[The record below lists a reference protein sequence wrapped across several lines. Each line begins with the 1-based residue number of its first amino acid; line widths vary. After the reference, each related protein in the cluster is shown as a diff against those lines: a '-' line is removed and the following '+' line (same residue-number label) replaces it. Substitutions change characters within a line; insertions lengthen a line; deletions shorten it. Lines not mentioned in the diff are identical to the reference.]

1 MDWETVQN
9 LGIFAGG
16 TATAGLLARYGIA
29 RFSRLVERGIDRSSE
44 VAEQGIERFSE
55 AVERSVEQ
63 FVDGEIARHDA
74 ELRDR
79 RVTSSRVHEERAR
92 IVVELYQ
99 RLVRFERDMRALTS
113 GGSEDRSADD
123 LLQTATQSGNDFAD
137 YYAENKI
144 YFPPDACE
152 AVERLRDE
160 MNQVFL
166 DMRAGGS
173 HGDPP
178 AHGADVERWLATWR
192 DATEDQVPELKAELE
207 GQFRELLGVDPD

>member
-1 MDWETVQN
+1 MNWETVQN
-9 LGIFAGG
+9 LGIFASV
-16 TATAGLLARYGIA
+16 TATGGLLARYGMA
-29 RFSRLVERGIDRSSE
+29 RFSRLAERGIDQASD
-44 VAEQGIERFSE
+44 VTEQGIERFAE
-55 AVERSVEQ
+55 TVERSVEE

-99 RLVRFERDMRALTS
+99 RLVRFERAMGALA
-113 GGSEDRSADD
+113 SEQPGDRSADE
-123 LLQTATQSGNDFAD
+123 LLQRATQSGNDFAE
-137 YYAENKI
+137 YYAEHRI

-166 DMRAGGS
+166 DMRAGASQVDTPDRGTE
-173 HGDPP
+173 
-178 AHGADVERWLATWR
+178 VEHWLTTWR
-192 DATEDQVPELKAELE
+192 AATEDQVPELKAELE
-207 GQFRELLGVDPD
+207 EQFRELLGVDAD